1 MMNNPVQFIQM
12 LRNPQAFMQ
21 NVIQKNPQLQQNQ
34 PLMNAINAM
43 NRGDTKQAE
52 QIARNVCQ
60 QNGMNP
66 DQLFGQVK
74 NKYGGMQ

>member
-21 NVIQKNPQLQQNQ
+21 SILQKNPQLQQNQ

-43 NRGDTKQAE
+43 NRGDSKQAE

-66 DQLFGQVK
+66 DQLFGQIK
-74 NKYGGMQ
+74 NQYSRMQ